1 MNYFGYTGKRLDIDL
16 LTSTWTVTKL
26 STEVLSRYIG
36 GKGLAVRIIYDEV
49 EPGCDP
55 LSPQNYLVFA
65 TGPLTGTLAPL
76 SGRMIVGTKSPLTG
90 IWVDSNAGGFLGPEL
105 KRAGYDVVVIKGKSP
120 IPVNILIEDGE
131 ISFTSAYRLWGL
143 DSEETHNLLK
153 TEYGEDYRVA
163 CIGPAG
169 EQMIPISSIITEMR
183 SFGRCGVGAVMGSK
197 NLKALIVH
205 GTQTLKIYDPDA
217 FMRINQ
223 EAYNE
228 LATHPD
234 TGGGRQRYG
243 SNVIYSAMNE
253 LGVHPVKN
261 FQSSVN
267 EHAQE
272 LSEDR
277 MLEDLVEKDKACFG
291 CPVACS
297 KFSKVK
303 KGKYKGEYT
312 EGPEYENTWAFG
324 AQCGNG
330 DYGAVVA
337 AEHLCDMYGIDSISA
352 GNAIGFAMEC
362 VQRGIISKAEIGYD
376 LGFGNTDSMI
386 QMLHQIGKGEGVGRV
401 LGLGTKAAAEIF
413 GQGSDVFAMH
423 VKGLELPA
431 YDPRAAYAMGLAYA
445 TSDRGGCHLRSWP
458 IAAEGLQHNGRIDPF
473 STEFKSEFVK
483 NEQDLISV
491 VDSIGMCQFAMSALT
506 PRHVVRLM
514 YSITGLE
521 SFKDIE
527 DVLESG
533 ERIYNLTR
541 LFNLREGVEPDTL
554 PPRLLDEEMPDGPA
568 RGNRTPLKEMLQEY
582 YFIRGWNEKGDP
594 GQVKLAQLSLGRDT
608 SLGLE

>member
-1 MNYFGYTGKRLDIDL
+1 MTNYGYTGKRLDIDL
-16 LTSTWTVTKL
+16 TTSTWVVSEL
-26 STEVLSRYIG
+26 SPELLSRYIG
-36 GKGLAVRIIYDEV
+36 GKGLAAKIIYDEV
-49 EPGCDP
+49 KSGCDP
-55 LSPQNYLVFA
+55 LSPDNVLVFA

-90 IWVDSNAGGFLGPEL
+90 IWVDSNAGGFLGPEI
-105 KRAGYDVVVIKGKSP
+105 KRAGYDVVVLKGKALS
-120 IPVNILIEDGE
+120 PVNVLIEDNK
-131 ISFTSAYRLWGL
+131 ISFKSADSLWGL
-143 DSEETHNLLK
+143 DCEETHNRVK
-153 TEYGEDYRVA
+153 AEYGEDYRLA

-169 EQMIPISSIITEMR
+169 EQMIPISSIISEMR
-183 SFGRCGVGAVMGSK
+183 AFGRGGVGAVMGSK
-197 NLKALIVH
+197 NVKALVVH
-205 GTQTLKIYDPDA
+205 GTQTLKIFDPDA
-217 FMRINQ
+217 FMMINQ

-228 LATHPD
+228 LAISPD

-267 EHAQE
+267 EHAEE

-277 MLEDLVEKDKACFG
+277 MREDLVEKDKACFG

-352 GNAIGFAMEC
+352 GNSIGFGMEC
-362 VQRGIISKAEIGYD
+362 VQRGIISRDEVGYD
-376 LGFGNTDSMI
+376 LEFGNTDSMI
-386 QMLHQIGKGEGVGRV
+386 QMLHQIGKGEGVGHL
-401 LGLGTKAAAEIF
+401 LGLGTKAAAQKL
-413 GQGSDVFAMH
+413 GQGSEVFAMH

-431 YDPRAAYAMGLAYA
+431 YDPRGAYAMGLAYA

-491 VDSIGMCQFAMSALT
+491 VDSIGMCQFAMGALN
-506 PRHVVRLM
+506 PRQLVRLM
-514 YSITGLE
+514 YSITGQE
-521 SFKDIE
+521 KFKTIE

-541 LFNLREGVEPDTL
+541 LINLREGVEPDTL

-568 RGNRTPLKEMLQEY
+568 QGNRTPLKEMLEEY
-582 YFIRGWNEKGDP
+582 YFIRGWDELGTPGKEKLT
-594 GQVKLAQLSLGRDT
+594 Q
-608 SLGLE
+608 LGLD

>member
-1 MNYFGYTGKRLDIDL
+1 MVRVGRRSAVPIDH
-16 LTSTWTVTKL
+16 
-26 STEVLSRYIG
+26 R
-36 GKGLAVRIIYDEV
+36 
-49 EPGCDP
+49 
-55 LSPQNYLVFA
+55 
-65 TGPLTGTLAPL
+65 
-76 SGRMIVGTKSPLTG
+76 
-90 IWVDSNAGGFLGPEL
+90 
-105 KRAGYDVVVIKGKSP
+105 YDVVVVKGKAP
-120 IPVNILIEDGE
+120 FPVNVLIEDGV
-131 ISFTSAYRLWGL
+131 ISFKPAESLWGL
-143 DSEETHNLLK
+143 DSEETHNRLK
-153 TEYGEDYRVA
+153 AEYGDDYRVA

-169 EQMIPISSIITEMR
+169 EKMIPISSIISEMR
-183 SFGRCGVGAVMGSK
+183 AFGRGGVGAVMGSK
-197 NLKALIVH
+197 NLKALLAH
-205 GTQTLKIYDPDA
+205 GTQTLKIFDPDA
-217 FMRINQ
+217 FMRINE

-228 LATHPD
+228 LAIHPD

-267 EHAQE
+267 EHAEE

-277 MLEDLVEKDKACFG
+277 MLEDLVEKNKACFG

-303 KGKYKGEYT
+303 KGKYTGEYT

-337 AEHLCDMYGIDSISA
+337 AEHICDMYGIDSISA

-362 VQRGIISKAEIGYD
+362 TQRGIISREDIGYD
-376 LGFGNTDSMI
+376 FGFGNTDSMI
-386 QMLHQIGKGEGVGRV
+386 QMLHQIGKGEGVGKL
-401 LGLGTKAAAEIF
+401 LGLGTRVAAAKL
-413 GQGSDVFAMH
+413 GQGSEFFAMH

-458 IAAEGLQHNGRIDPF
+458 IAAEGLQHNGRIDPY
-473 STEFKSEFVK
+473 SIEFKSEFVK

-491 VDSIGMCQFAMSALT
+491 VDSIGMCQFALSALT

-521 SFKDIE
+521 RFKEIE
-527 DVLESG
+527 SVLETG

-554 PPRLLDEEMPDGPA
+554 PPRLLEEEMPDGPA
-568 RGNRTPLKEMLQEY
+568 KGNRTPLKEMLQEY
-582 YFIRGWNEKGDP
+582 YFIRGWDELGNP
-594 GQVKLAQLSLGRDT
+594 GQEKMTQ
-608 SLGLE
+608 LGLE

>member
-1 MNYFGYTGKRLDIDL
+1 MNYYGYTGKRLDIDL
-16 LTSTWTVTKL
+16 TMSTWTVSEL
-26 STEVLSRYIG
+26 SPEVLSRYIG
-36 GKGLAVRIIYDEV
+36 GKGLAARIVYDEV
-49 EPGCDP
+49 DPGCDP
-55 LSPQNYLVFA
+55 LAPENYLVFA

-76 SGRMIVGTKSPLTG
+76 SGRTVVGTKSPLTG

-105 KRAGYDVVVIKGKSP
+105 KRAGYDVVVIKGKAAS
-120 IPVNILIEDGE
+120 PVNVLIEDSL
-131 ISFTSAYRLWGL
+131 ISFKPADNLWGL
-143 DSEETHNLLK
+143 DAEETHNRLK
-153 TEYGEDYRVA
+153 NEYGDDYRVA

-169 EQMIPISSIITEMR
+169 EQMIPISAIISEMR
-183 SFGRCGVGAVMGSK
+183 GFGRGGVGAVMGSK
-197 NLKALIVH
+197 NLKALVVH
-205 GTQTLKIYDPDA
+205 GTQTLKIFDPEA

-228 LATHPD
+228 LTIHPD

-253 LGVHPVKN
+253 LGVHPVRN

-267 EHAQE
+267 EHAE
-272 LSEDR
+272 ALSEDR
-277 MLEDLVEKDKACFG
+277 MREDLVVKDKACFG

-297 KFSKVK
+297 KFSTVK

-324 AQCGNG
+324 SQCGNG

-337 AEHLCDMYGIDSISA
+337 AEHICDMYGIDSISA

-362 VQRGIISKAEIGYD
+362 VQRGIISKEEVGYD
-376 LGFGNTDSMI
+376 LEFGNTESMI
-386 QMLHQIGKGEGVGRV
+386 QMLHQIGKGEGVGLL
-401 LGLGTKAAAEIF
+401 LGLGTKAAAEKL

-473 STEFKSEFVK
+473 SIEFKAEFVK
-483 NEQDLISV
+483 NEQDLISI
-491 VDSIGMCQFAMSALT
+491 VDSIGMCLFATFALN
-506 PRHVVRLM
+506 PRQIVRLM
-514 YSITGLE
+514 YSITGQE
-521 SFKDIE
+521 RFKEIG

-568 RGNRTPLKEMLQEY
+568 QGNRTPLKEMLEEY
-582 YFIRGWNEKGDP
+582 YFIRGWDEFGTP
-594 GQVKLAQLSLGRDT
+594 GQEKLAQL
-608 SLGLE
+608 GLD

>member
-1 MNYFGYTGKRLDIDL
+1 MTNYGYTGKRLDIDL
-16 LTSTWTVTKL
+16 TTSTWVVTEL
-26 STEVLSRYIG
+26 SPEILSRYIG
-36 GKGLAVRIIYDEV
+36 GKGLAAKIIYDEV
-49 EPGCDP
+49 KSGCDP
-55 LSPQNYLVFA
+55 LSPDNVLVFA

-90 IWVDSNAGGFLGPEL
+90 IWVDSNAGGFLGPEI
-105 KRAGYDVVVIKGKSP
+105 KRAGYDVVVLKGKA
-120 IPVNILIEDGE
+120 ITPVNVLIEDNN
-131 ISFTSAYRLWGL
+131 ISFKSADSLWGL
-143 DSEETHNLLK
+143 DCEETHNRLK
-153 TEYGEDYRVA
+153 AEYGEDYRVA

-169 EQMIPISSIITEMR
+169 EQMIPISSIISEMR
-183 SFGRCGVGAVMGSK
+183 AFGRGGVGAVMGSK
-197 NLKALIVH
+197 NVKALVVH
-205 GTQTLKIYDPDA
+205 GTQALKIFDPDA
-217 FMRINQ
+217 FMMINQ

-228 LATHPD
+228 LAISPD

-267 EHAQE
+267 EHAEE

-330 DYGAVVA
+330 DFGAVVA
-337 AEHLCDMYGIDSISA
+337 AEHLCDRYGIDSISA
-352 GNAIGFAMEC
+352 GNSIGFGMEC
-362 VQRGIISKAEIGYD
+362 VQRGIISKEEVGYD
-376 LGFGNTDSMI
+376 LEFGNTDSMI
-386 QMLHQIGKGEGVGRV
+386 QMLHQIGKGEGVGHL
-401 LGLGTKAAAEIF
+401 LGLGTKAAAQKL
-413 GQGSDVFAMH
+413 GQGSEVFAMH

-491 VDSIGMCQFAMSALT
+491 VDSIGMCQFAMGALN
-506 PRHVVRLM
+506 PRQLVRLM
-514 YSITGLE
+514 YSITGQE
-521 SFKDIE
+521 KFKTIE

-541 LFNLREGVEPDTL
+541 LINLREGVEPDTL

-568 RGNRTPLKEMLQEY
+568 QGNRTPLKEMLEEY
-582 YFIRGWNEKGDP
+582 YFIRGWDELGTPGKEKLT
-594 GQVKLAQLSLGRDT
+594 Q
-608 SLGLE
+608 LGLD